1 MSLSIGL
8 IVLSTACQAPSS
20 STVPTLSLPKA
31 TVTIDSLR
39 QPQQVERSV
48 PLTGSVT
55 QRLAILN
62 GWLYQ
67 LDDGTGQVWV
77 LTQQTAPAVG
87 EQVYVNGILQYEPI
101 VINGSD
107 LGDYYLEEEQRQLTS
122 DTP

>member
-1 MSLSIGL
+1 M
-8 IVLSTACQAPSS
+8 
-20 STVPTLSLPKA
+20 PKA